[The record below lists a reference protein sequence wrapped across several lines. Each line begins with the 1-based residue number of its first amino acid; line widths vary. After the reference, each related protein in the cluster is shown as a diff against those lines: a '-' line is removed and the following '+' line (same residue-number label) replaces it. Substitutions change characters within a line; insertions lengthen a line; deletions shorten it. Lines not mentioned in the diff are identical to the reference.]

1 MKQIIIF
8 LLLCIVGLI
17 VFGQYKKHKRF
28 SLSEYAY
35 KIPETIDISN
45 ADKGL
50 LLDYY
55 EAVEAVN
62 GYVITQWSSEEID
75 VRNPKSDDEE
85 EMAAVSEYRIKLAN
99 AKFYEAQL
107 LNPSEEE
114 EAKAEL
120 SEADEKNLLVRKMFN
135 NNPGVNSLRLGERSA
150 LVFEVQRLLIEK
162 GGSIVHDGL
171 FRAETFNALEAF
183 EAKHGLFPD
192 GKLDAITL
200 EYLLK

>member
-17 VFGQYKKHKRF
+17 VYGQYQKYKRF

-35 KIPETIDISN
+35 QIPETIDISN
-45 ADKGL
+45 ADRSL

-75 VRNPKSDDEE
+75 VRNPQSDDDE
-85 EMAAVSEYRIKLAN
+85 EMAAVSEYRKKLAN
-99 AKFYEAQL
+99 VKFYEARL
-107 LNPSEEE
+107 LNPSEKE
-114 EAKAEL
+114 KPKSEL
-120 SEADEKNLLVRKMFN
+120 SEADEKKLLISKMFN
-135 NNPGVNSLRLGERSA
+135 QNPSANSLRLGESSA
-150 LVFEVQRLLIEK
+150 LIFEVQRLLNEK
-162 GGSIVHDGL
+162 GDSLIHDGL
-171 FRAETFNALEAF
+171 FRTGTFNALKAF
-183 EAKHGLFPD
+183 EEKNGLFPD
-192 GKLDAITL
+192 GRLDALTL